1 MVLLIGVCSDF
12 RAELFTLI
20 VGPQQT
26 AFAVHQEKLYQS
38 PVLKRMCNS
47 GFIEA
52 QTKTMNLPD
61 DEPRKVSLF
70 IEYLYRGEYW
80 PFKGAEFEAYRS
92 KHEDQRAVQMQRQAE
107 LYCFAAMYEL
117 EGLQQLAVEKM
128 QMLTPMSFRSFL
140 SMSEHIYSNSDAS
153 GPFRPYC
160 RQQLE
165 IYLPE
170 IARSPWLQNIVAKGG
185 DLAMDLFSANQGIV
199 GTLEDVA
206 IVWPPVTLP
215 DDRDTK
221 SKKKRKHLRSPRQE
235 RDYFDPFNYPVTGY
249 EGDRHG
255 SC

>member
-1 MVLLIGVCSDF
+1 MVLLIAVYSDF

-92 KHEDQRAVQMQRQAE
+92 KHEDQRAIQMRREAE
-107 LYCFAAMYEL
+107 LYCFAAMYQL
-117 EGLQQLAVEKM
+117 EDLQDLAVKKM
-128 QMLTPMSFRSFL
+128 QMLTPMSFSSFL
-140 SMSEHIYSNSDAS
+140 SVSEHIYNNSDAS
-153 GPFRPYC
+153 GPFRQYC
-160 RQQLE
+160 RRQLE
-165 IYLPE
+165 NYLPE
-170 IARSPWLQNIVAKGG
+170 IARCQWLDDQVAKGG
-185 DLAMDLFSANQGIV
+185 DLAVDLFSANQGIL
-199 GTLEDVA
+199 GTLEDIA
-206 IVWPPVTLP
+206 IVWPPAQLKNP
-215 DDRDTK
+215 KNRK
-221 SKKKRKHLRSPRQE
+221 SKKKSESVLPALLLS
-235 RDYFDPFNYPVTGY
+235 
-249 EGDRHG
+249 
-255 SC
+255 

>member
-1 MVLLIGVCSDF
+1 MVLLIAVYSDF

-26 AFAVHQEKLYQS
+26 TFAVHQEKLYQS

-92 KHEDQRAVQMQRQAE
+92 KHEDQRAIQMRREAE
-107 LYCFAAMYEL
+107 LYCFAAMYQL
-117 EGLQQLAVEKM
+117 EDLQDLAVEKM
-128 QMLTPMSFRSFL
+128 QMLTPMSFSSFL
-140 SMSEHIYSNSDAS
+140 SVSEHIYNNSDAS

-160 RQQLE
+160 RRQLE
-165 IYLPE
+165 NYLPE
-170 IARSPWLQNIVAKGG
+170 IARCQWLDDQVAKGG
-185 DLAMDLFSANQGIV
+185 DLAVELFSANQGIL
-199 GTLEDVA
+199 GTLEDIG
-206 IVWPPVTLP
+206 IVWPLAQLKNSKN
-215 DDRDTK
+215 RK
-221 SKKKRKHLRSPRQE
+221 SKKKSESVLPALLLS
-235 RDYFDPFNYPVTGY
+235 
-249 EGDRHG
+249 
-255 SC
+255 